1 MTELASMLA
10 AHGLSDVESQA
21 KSLMIE
27 RCSAALGSPDAEP
40 DILIFA
46 PGRIEVLGKHTDYAG
61 GRSLLCAMERGFVF
75 AARPREDA
83 RVHVTAVDSGET
95 RELSLRYP
103 HDASPGDFSAYV
115 STVATRLA
123 RDFPAVS
130 KGADIAFASDL
141 PAASGMS
148 SSSALVI
155 GIFLVLDAVNR
166 LSEDVEFQGIIH
178 SRETLGNYLGAVENG
193 RPFGALAGDRGVG
206 TLGGSQDQTAILC
219 CRSGMLSQY
228 AFCPVRAEREIEFPT
243 DRVFVVA
250 YSGVAAPKTAGA
262 LLRYNEAS
270 LAVERI
276 LAVWNDTQNRTDGSL
291 GDAVASAPDAS
302 APDASATLRACLA
315 VYEGED
321 FNPDRLVARFDQFV
335 AEAFDIIPATADA
348 FARGDLAAVG
358 ALVDRSQR
366 GAEELLGNQ
375 VPETIALT
383 RTARALG
390 ADAAS
395 AFGAGF
401 GGSVW
406 ALVSADS
413 AEAFADAWRAAYA
426 EQFPAAAAAAEF
438 IVTRPGP
445 AATRLR

>member
-1 MTELASMLA
+1 MSSLAAILS
-10 AHGLSDVESQA
+10 AHGLSSAEAHA
-21 KSLMIE
+21 KAPLLE
-27 RCSAALGSPDAEP
+27 RCSEMLATFAQNADAPDV
-40 DILIFA
+40 LIFA

-75 AARPREDA
+75 AARRRTDA
-83 RVHVTAVDSGET
+83 HLRVMSVATGDM

-103 HDASPGDFSAYV
+103 HDASPGDWSAYV

-123 RDFPAVS
+123 RDFPSVQH
-130 KGADIAFASDL
+130 GADIAFASDL

-155 GIFLVLDAVNR
+155 GIFLVLDAMNG
-166 LSEDVEFQGIIH
+166 LSQSEEFQRVID
-178 SRETLGNYLGAVENG
+178 SPEALGNYLGAVENG
-193 RPFGALAGDRGVG
+193 HPFGALAGGEGVG

-219 CRSGMLSQY
+219 CRAAMLSQY
-228 AFCPVRAEREIEFPT
+228 AFCPVRAERTIAFPA

-250 YSGVAAPKTAGA
+250 YSGVAAPKTASA

-276 LAVWNDTQNRTDGSL
+276 LATWNGAQDVQFGSL
-291 GDAVASAPDAS
+291 GDAVASATDA
-302 APDASATLRACLA
+302 APRIRERLASYDAD
-315 VYEGED
+315 D
-321 FNPDRLVARFDQFV
+321 FTAARLVARFDQFV

-348 FARGDLAAVG
+348 LARNDLVAVG

-366 GAEELLGNQ
+366 GAEDLLGNQ
-375 VPETIALT
+375 VPETVALT
-383 RTARALG
+383 RLAREHG

-406 ALVSADS
+406 ALVA
-413 AEAFADAWRAAYA
+413 AENASRFADAWRAAYA
-426 EQFPAAAAAAEF
+426 QQFPVANAAAEF
-438 IVTRPGP
+438 IITPPGP

>member
-1 MTELASMLA
+1 MTELASVLA
-10 AHGLSDVESQA
+10 AHGLSDAESQA
-21 KSLMIE
+21 KAEMIE
-27 RCSAALGSPDAEP
+27 RCGVALGNEAP

-83 RVHVTAVDSGET
+83 HIHITAVDSGEA

-103 HDASPGDFSAYV
+103 YDASPGDFSAYV

-130 KGADIAFASDL
+130 RGADIAFASDL

-155 GIFLVLDAVNR
+155 GIFLVLDAVNG
-166 LSEDVEFQGIIH
+166 LSDDPRYRSVIH
-178 SRETLGNYLGAVENG
+178 SPETLGNYLGAVENG

-219 CRSGMLSQY
+219 CRSGTLSQY
-228 AFCPVRAEREIEFPT
+228 AFCPVRAEREIPFPA
-243 DRVFVVA
+243 DRAFVVA

-262 LLRYNEAS
+262 MLRYNELS

-276 LAVWNDTQNRTDGSL
+276 LAIWNDAERRTDGSL

-302 APDASATLRACLA
+302 AKLRACLA
-315 VYEGED
+315 AYDGGD
-321 FNPDRLVARFDQFV
+321 FTAERLIARFDQFV

-358 ALVDRSQR
+358 ALVARSQR
-366 GAEELLGNQ
+366 GAEDLLGNQ
-375 VPETIALT
+375 VPETVALT
-383 RTARALG
+383 RLALALG

-406 ALVSADS
+406 ALVRDERAN
-413 AEAFADAWRAAYA
+413 AFADGWRAAYA
-426 EQFPAAAAAAEF
+426 QQFPAANESAEF

-445 AATRLR
+445 AANRLR